1 MFVHFK
7 NLFIF
12 DQNRENLYIFS
23 LKKKVITFLRVFIR
37 GKSGNPEG
45 KWGKFL
51 VKMEL
56 NWCFRSNLP

>member
-1 MFVHFK
+1 MNIVQAGGSGGGRE

-12 DQNRENLYIFS
+12 DENRENLLIFS

-45 KWGKFL
+45 KWGKF
-51 VKMEL
+51 
-56 NWCFRSNLP
+56 W